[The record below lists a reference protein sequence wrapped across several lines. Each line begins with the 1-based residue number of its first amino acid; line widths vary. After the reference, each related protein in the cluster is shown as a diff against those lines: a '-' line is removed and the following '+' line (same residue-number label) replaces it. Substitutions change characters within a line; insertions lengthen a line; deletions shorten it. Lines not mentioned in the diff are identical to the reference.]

1 MFTVI
6 NSALEACAPFAHQ
19 KKGVLLDASSAG
31 IGLLTSA
38 PLEPGNYVELSISGA
53 RRSGVVMWTL
63 NVESEYRVGVRFL
76 GAETMHEAA
85 VL

>member
-6 NSALEACAPFAHQ
+6 NSAVEASAPFDHQ
-19 KKGVLLDASSAG
+19 KKGFLLDASSAG

-63 NVESEYRVGVRFL
+63 NIKSEYRVGVRFL
-76 GAETMHEAA
+76 GAETPQEAA
-85 VL
+85 IL

>member
-6 NSALEACAPFAHQ
+6 NSALEASAPFEHR
-19 KKGVLLDASSAG
+19 KKGFLLDASSGG
-31 IGLLTSA
+31 IGFLTSA
-38 PLEPGNYVELSISGA
+38 QLEPGNYVELTVSGE

-63 NVESEYRVGVRFL
+63 NIESEYRVGVRFL
-76 GAETMHEAA
+76 GAETPHEAA